1 MARASTGGRDG
12 VLPVPV
18 AIAYIVGY
26 TSRHMQIKDPEIF
39 AAVEGIGEHFRNN
52 ISNRFTRNGIFSMF
66 LVPGTWN
73 LIEELTEKLENYR
86 YQGYH
91 FDEIYAQIL
100 AMARFVYQA
109 RRELLPN
116 IRSLASGSNDHVQT
130 SDKVLHDMAVAN
142 FGPNLKILA
151 DKVNELY
158 IKVAAIDRE
167 NAGAKSPIFNQI
179 PELKEI
185 GRYLVE

>member
-1 MARASTGGRDG
+1 
-12 VLPVPV
+12 
-18 AIAYIVGY
+18 
-26 TSRHMQIKDPEIF
+26 MQVKNPEVF
-39 AAVEGIGEHFRNN
+39 AVVESIGEHFRTN
-52 ISNRFTRNGIFSMF
+52 ISNRFTRRGISSMI
-66 LVPGTWN
+66 LDPGTWN

-91 FDEIYAQIL
+91 FDEISSQIL
-100 AMARFVYQA
+100 AIARFVYQA
-109 RRELLPN
+109 RRDLLPN
-116 IRSLASGSNDHVQT
+116 IRFLAGTGNDRLGV
-130 SDKVLHDMAVAN
+130 SDKVFRDMAITN

-158 IKVAAIDRE
+158 VKVVAIDKE
-167 NAGAKSPIFNQI
+167 AAGPKSPVYSQI

>member
-1 MARASTGGRDG
+1 
-12 VLPVPV
+12 
-18 AIAYIVGY
+18 
-26 TSRHMQIKDPEIF
+26 MQIKNPEIL
-39 AAVEGIGEHFRNN
+39 ASVEGIAEHFKTN
-52 ISNRFTRNGIFSMF
+52 ISNPYMRRGLSSMV
-66 LVPGTWN
+66 LDPGTWN
-73 LIEELTEKLENYR
+73 LIEELTEKYENYR

-91 FDEIYAQIL
+91 FDELYGQIL
-100 AMARFVYQA
+100 ALARFIYQA

-116 IRSLASGSNDHVQT
+116 IRFLAGGGARGAN
-130 SDKVLHDMAVAN
+130 SDKVFRDMAVAN

-158 IKVAAIDRE
+158 VSVAAIDRE
-167 NAGAKSPIFNQI
+167 NAGPRGPVFGQI

>member
-1 MARASTGGRDG
+1 
-12 VLPVPV
+12 
-18 AIAYIVGY
+18 
-26 TSRHMQIKDPEIF
+26 MQIKNPEIF
-39 AAVEGIGEHFRNN
+39 AAVESIGEHFRTN
-52 ISNRFTRNGIFSMF
+52 ISNRFTRRGISSMI
-66 LVPGTWN
+66 LDPGTWN
-73 LIEELTEKLENYR
+73 MIEELTEKVENYR

-109 RRELLPN
+109 RRDLLPN
-116 IRSLASGSNDHVQT
+116 IRALASGGNDNVGG
-130 SDKVLHDMAVAN
+130 SDRVFRDMAITN

-158 IKVAAIDRE
+158 MKVVAIDKE
-167 NAGAKSPIFNQI
+167 NAGQKSPVYTQM
-179 PELKEI
+179 PDLKEI

>member
-1 MARASTGGRDG
+1 M
-12 VLPVPV
+12 
-18 AIAYIVGY
+18 GY
-26 TSRHMQIKDPEIF
+26 TRFHMQIKNPEIF
-39 AAVEGIGEHFRNN
+39 AAVEGIGEHFRSN
-52 ISNRFTRNGIFSMF
+52 ISNRFTRRGIAT
-66 LVPGTWN
+66 LILDPGTWN

-91 FDEIYAQIL
+91 FDEIYSQIL

-109 RRELLPN
+109 KRDLLPN
-116 IRSLASGSNDHVQT
+116 IRFLASGGNDHVGA
-130 SDKVLHDMAVAN
+130 SDKVFRDMAITN

-158 IKVAAIDRE
+158 VKVVAIDRE
-167 NAGAKSPIFNQI
+167 SAGQKSPVFSQI

-185 GRYLVE
+185 GRYLIE